1 VVNLL
6 SELCNCRGSWWSEQR
21 SGGGHVVPAR
31 GQATQA
37 GNASAQYNLGSLH
50 ATGYDLPVDLGV
62 AATWYAKAA
71 AAGHAKAQLDLGT
84 IQIHGLTGARDFMRG
99 LALLRQAARQKTHGR
114 RGRSPHRRSVRS
126 GVLAR

>member
-1 VVNLL
+1 M
-6 SELCNCRGSWWSEQR
+6 
-21 SGGGHVVPAR
+21 VPAR
-31 GQATQA
+31 GQAAQA

-71 AAGHAKAQLDLGT
+71 AAGHTKAQLDLGT

-99 LALLRQAARQKTHGR
+99 LALLRQAARQKTTADAAGR
-114 RGRSPHRRSVRS
+114 RIDEACDQASLPAE
-126 GVLAR
+126 LAACATP